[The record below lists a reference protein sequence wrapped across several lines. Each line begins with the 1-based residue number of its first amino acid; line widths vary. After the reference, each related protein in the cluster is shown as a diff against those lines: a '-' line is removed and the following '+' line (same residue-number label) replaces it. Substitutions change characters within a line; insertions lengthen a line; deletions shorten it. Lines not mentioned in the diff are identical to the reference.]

1 MAMPTVNFTMRCSA
15 PARVNSSQVPC
26 ASFLHQSSGTAT
38 PPCGTVCVKSCRPHG
53 RSSLPELRSVG
64 SSFICRAQPVSS
76 TTTASGLG
84 LFPSGM
90 QQARVQLPAV
100 ALQVEASKVLSDA
113 NVADIISQALQ
124 GGCNMVVLWDSN
136 SNAAAMYDAALR
148 IQELLRGR
156 ASLLLVDRTDVALAV
171 GAQGVLLT
179 NQGVPTVVARRMLSG
194 SGPALVGRV
203 VSDEGAAITAAADGA
218 NLVFVTGPQGA
229 SPSPAV
235 LEASKSGQRSG
246 NAIPL
251 LMSVRLA
258 GSGGVEEALE
268 ADIDGVAVAPEALSE
283 VARACF
289 DLPETSSVTDF
300 TTAVL
305 TRLNVKAATA
315 GTAKRPRQQEKQAAS
330 DYQAHASTTPAAA
343 APAVAPPP
351 KPAVSPASP
360 ASPASPPPM
369 PASPP
374 LSSRPLRRLMDPE
387 REALLSDEKTTL
399 VQVLAF
405 LEETLPGV
413 SELSLL
419 RDALKALDEPF
430 LVAVVGEFNS
440 GKSSVIN
447 ALLGRRYL
455 AEGILPTT
463 NEISI
468 LKYSPTAGVTA
479 DTAQLEQQADG
490 LYVRYLPAKLL
501 QDLNIVD
508 TPGTNVILERQQRLT
523 EEYVPRADLVL
534 FVMSADRPFS
544 ESEVRFLEYIR
555 QWQKKVV
562 FVVNKADILESVD
575 EVDAVKD
582 FVADNAQRILRLDR
596 PAVIAVSSRAALRAK
611 LAAVGITLTSFSD
624 DGEGGPASSPSP
636 SAVAAATD
644 PEVLEAVLAS
654 SPDWRSSNFGELER
668 QVSNFLIGGSEGG
681 GEGVRLKLQTPLFV
695 ADALL
700 GAAGRQLAVDLEA
713 SRAELEGVKLVG
725 RQLAKFRGEME
736 KDAASQRAALQQ
748 VLSEVLA
755 RADRFVD
762 QTVQLSNAPLL
773 VSIAAGNREYPFRAA
788 FEQEVVGSGFDA
800 LRTAVSEHS
809 SWLLANCDAQ
819 REYYANFATAR
830 AAAAG
835 VPPASLAE
843 ALNAAAAAGGGG
855 PSSNGSGTVERTRSG
870 AEASTSSTPPSPALL
885 AVSDFNVRA
894 ISTLLDTELQQAM
907 ATTVGTAA
915 GAPLFGLFAMQLIP
929 NTLEDILLAG
939 LSGAISYVS
948 LLNLPLRRSDLKDKI
963 SRVARNFITDVQ
975 TKMEAEVA
983 DEVGVVTKA
992 VGALVAPLEQAYG
1005 AEVARLEARQ
1015 ADLERL
1021 SDQIKELQ
1029 RRTANLD

>member
-1 MAMPTVNFTMRCSA
+1 MTMPTINFTMRCSA
-15 PARVNSSQVPC
+15 PARVNSSLVSC
-26 ASFLHQSSGTAT
+26 ASFLHQASGTAT
-38 PPCGTVCVKSCRPHG
+38 QPCVTVCLKSGRRHG
-53 RSSLPELRSVG
+53 RSSLPELRSVC
-64 SSFICRAQPVSS
+64 SPFICRAQPVSS

-156 ASLLLVDRTDVALAV
+156 APLLLVDRTDVALAV

-203 VSDEGAAITAAADGA
+203 VSDEGTAITAAADGA

-251 LMSVRLA
+251 LMSVRVA

-300 TTAVL
+300 TTAIL

-315 GTAKRPRQQEKQAAS
+315 GTAKRPRQHEKPAAS
-330 DYQAHASTTPAAA
+330 DYQAHASTTPATA
-343 APAVAPPP
+343 APAVAPPLQP
-351 KPAVSPASP
+351 GVSP

-369 PASPP
+369 PASPR
-374 LSSRPLRRLMDPE
+374 LSSRPLRRLMDSE
-387 REALLSDEKTTL
+387 REALLADEKATL
-399 VQVLAF
+399 VKVLAF
-405 LEETLPGV
+405 LDETLPGV

-468 LKYSPTAGVTA
+468 LKYSPNAGVTA

-490 LYVRYLPAKLL
+490 LYLRYLPAKLL

-562 FVVNKADILESVD
+562 FVVNKADILGSVD

-596 PAVIAVSSRAALRAK
+596 PVVIAVSSRAALRAK
-611 LAAVGITLTSFSD
+611 LAAVGISLTSLSD
-624 DGEGGPASSPSP
+624 DGEGGPGPSS

-644 PEVLEAVLAS
+644 PEALEAVLAS

-668 QVSNFLIGGSEGG
+668 QVSNFLIGGGEGG

-713 SRAELEGVKLVG
+713 SRAELQGVKLVG

-736 KDAASQRAALQQ
+736 KDAASQRAALQE
-748 VLSEVLA
+748 VLSEVLV
-755 RADRFVD
+755 RAERFVD
-762 QTVQLSNAPLL
+762 ETVQLSNAPLL
-773 VSIAAGNREYPFRAA
+773 VSIAAGNKEYPFRAA
-788 FEQEVVGSGFDA
+788 FEQEVVGNGFDA
-800 LRTAVSEHS
+800 LRTVVSEHS
-809 SWLLANCDAQ
+809 SWLLTNCDAQ

-830 AAAAG
+830 ATAAG
-835 VPPASLAE
+835 VPAASLAE
-843 ALNAAAAAGGGG
+843 ALNAAAAVGRAG
-855 PSSNGSGTVERTRSG
+855 PSSNGSGTGAAAIERTRSS
-870 AEASTSSTPPSPALL
+870 AEASTSSNPASPALL

-948 LLNLPLRRSDLKDKI
+948 LLNLPLRRSDLKGKI

-983 DEVGVVTKA
+983 DEVGGVTKA

-1021 SDQIKELQ
+1021 SEQIEELQ
-1029 RRTANLD
+1029 RQTSNLK